1 MVFLYVI
8 ISLYNNNSNI
18 MTNAIKNSQATGD
31 LHGLSLSGFA
41 NALQIETGYK
51 TITGCL
57 NNLNAAVEQPKAKRS
72 NGLRNS

>member
-1 MVFLYVI
+1 
-8 ISLYNNNSNI
+8 

-31 LHGLSLSGFA
+31 LHGLSLNGFK

-57 NNLNAAVEQPKAKRS
+57 NNLKAAVEQPKAKRS
-72 NGLRNS
+72 SGLRIS